1 MTTFSPTEAEY
12 LTSQPLGRLATIGK
26 DGRPHVM
33 PVGVFYDPDSET
45 LVIGS
50 AADMVASKKFRDARA
65 NPDVAV
71 VVDDL
76 ASVDPWTPRG
86 IEVRGRAVVHLDGG
100 AEVGKRLGAGFPFHE
115 AYLAIHPRRVVAWGI
130 DTDSFTPRARDV
142 TAPGTRPRS
151 SA

>member
-1 MTTFSPTEAEY
+1 MTAFTPAEIEY
-12 LTSQPLGRLATIGK
+12 LTSQPLGRFATVGK

-33 PVGVFYDPDSET
+33 PVGVFYDPGTGT

-76 ASVDPWTPRG
+76 AGVDPWTPRG
-86 IEVRGRAVVHLDGG
+86 VEVRGRAEAHLSGG

-115 AYLAIHPRRVVAWGI
+115 AYLAIHPRRVIAWGI
-130 DTDSFTPRARDV
+130 DTDYLTPSARDV
-142 TAPGTRPRS
+142 TARTDRH
-151 SA
+151 

>member
-1 MTTFSPTEAEY
+1 MSTFTTAEVEY
-12 LTSQPLGRLATIGK
+12 LTTQPLGRVATVGK

-33 PVGVFYDPDSET
+33 PVGVFFDPDAEA

-50 AADMVASKKFRDARA
+50 AADMVASKKFRDART

-86 IEVRGRAVVHLDGG
+86 IEVRGRAEVHLSGG
-100 AEVGKRLGAGFPFHE
+100 AEVGRRLGAGFPFHE

-130 DTDSFTPRARDV
+130 DTDSFTVSARDV
-142 TAPGTRPRS
+142 AAE
-151 SA
+151 SAAQRTG